1 MASIM
6 SKYLL
11 IPIGIALFLTPRHKV
26 TYVEREVCV
35 QKMVSETEFSPDNLI
50 KKLKRM
56 NIRHYKVAYAQAVL
70 ETGRFTSSMFARNNN
85 LFGMKVSR
93 QRANTCSGEVMGHA
107 YYRTWEESVVDYA
120 LYYNKYLSRMSE
132 CELYSYIGR
141 SYAEDSG
148 YVNKLKQ
155 IACTVK

>member
-1 MASIM
+1 MV
-6 SKYLL
+6 SKYLI
-11 IPIGIALFLTPRHKV
+11 IPIGIALFLTTRHEV
-26 TYVEREVCV
+26 RYVEREVYV
-35 QKMVSETEFSPDNLI
+35 QKIIPKTEFSPDNLI

-56 NIRHYKVAYAQAVL
+56 NIRHYKVAYAQALL

-132 CELYSYIGR
+132 DELYSYMGR
-141 SYAEDSG
+141 NYAEDKN
-148 YVNKLKQ
+148 YVTKLKQ
-155 IACTVK
+155 IVCEVK

>member
-26 TYVEREVCV
+26 TYVSNKVYVDRVIPD
-35 QKMVSETEFSPDNLI
+35 QAFSPDNLI
-50 KKLKRM
+50 KKLKQM
-56 NIRHYKVAYAQAVL
+56 NIKHYKVAYAQAVL
-70 ETGRFTSSMFARNNN
+70 ETGNFTSSMFARNNN

-132 CELYSYIGR
+132 DELYSYLGR
-141 SYAEDSG
+141 NYAEDSG
-148 YVNKLKQ
+148 YINKLKQ